1 MRHLIVVGFNGR
13 HNASIVLR
21 ELLQTSYD
29 GSIDVIDAVAAY
41 RTDDGA
47 LRIDDSVQRTIKE
60 GAGWGA
66 VLGVLLGSLIALP
79 FAPGIGI
86 AAAATVGLE
95 VLSSGVVG
103 AAVGAK
109 RADVSKRKHGISDE
123 FVLEVGNR
131 ILPGHSA
138 VFTVLEAKDPGRV
151 IEAFRAHGGWILHS
165 TLSSEEPQREQ
176 DRLET

>member
-1 MRHLIVVGFNGR
+1 MRHLIVVGFSGR
-13 HNASIVLR
+13 HDASVVLG
-21 ELLQTSYD
+21 ELLQMSYD
-29 GSIDVIDAVAAY
+29 GTVDLVDAVAVY
-41 RTDDGA
+41 RTDDGL

-66 VLGVLLGSLIALP
+66 ALGVFLGSLIALP
-79 FAPGIGI
+79 FAPGIGV

-109 RADVSKRKHGISDE
+109 RADASKRKHGISDD
-123 FVLEVGNR
+123 FVVEVGKR

-138 VFTVLEAKDPGRV
+138 VFTVLEAKDPSRV
-151 IEAFRAHGGWILHS
+151 IEAFRGHGGWILR
-165 TLSSEEPQREQ
+165 TALSSEEPPRQQ
-176 DRLET
+176 DRLEG